1 LKEITLEMVCELDE
15 VELGQRAQS
24 LSLTTLKM
32 DEVEDNKATVN
43 KSFKEELNG
52 LRETARKLSRA
63 VNTKSEVRPVVCFVE
78 YHSPTQ
84 GTKRITRKDTGEFYR
99 DEPMSGMECQSHLF
113 EPDVNIDPEVNLEDL
128 AERVVDAGATGVVV
142 SLLDHLKEHRDS
154 AAEVPEQEDELYDDA
169 VRLVF
174 EFGKASTSLL
184 QRRMRIGYGRAS
196 QLIDTMHQRGLV
208 GPADG
213 SKPREILKPV

>member
-1 LKEITLEMVCELDE
+1 MKEITLEMVCELDE

-99 DEPMSGMECQSHLF
+99 DEPMSGQECQSHLF
-113 EPDVNIDPEVNLEDL
+113 EPDVNVEDL
-128 AERVVDAGATGVVV
+128 AERIEDAGTAGVVV
-142 SLLDHLKEHRDS
+142 SLLDHMKEHRDS